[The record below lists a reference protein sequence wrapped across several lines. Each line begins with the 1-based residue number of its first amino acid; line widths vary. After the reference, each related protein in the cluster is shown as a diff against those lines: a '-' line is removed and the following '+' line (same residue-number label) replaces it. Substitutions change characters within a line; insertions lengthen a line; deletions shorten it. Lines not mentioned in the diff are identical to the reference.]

1 MGRGQ
6 VHLLI
11 IEKKNEHP
19 LLAKGV
25 RPLECFYISAPFGVS
40 LLISL
45 WLFHWF

>member
-25 RPLECFYISAPFGVS
+25 RQLECFLSVLS
-40 LLISL
+40 LIYRY
-45 WLFHWF
+45 